1 MQGNSKAVA
10 NFERHKCAACEFG
23 TSHLQSNKVN
33 TIKNNHMKQEELRKY
48 HLMPGHIVSA
58 YHYILR
64 APCIFYHKN
73 GKSDPYDMFSGGC
86 VFIYHVIRYVRT
98 KHQVDIN
105 ATKTVKAKLTF
116 EREVQ
121 IQGVVIRGY
130 NTDNEIFNVSEFM
143 DDLLKK

>member
-10 NFERHKCAACEFG
+10 NCEKPKCAACEFG

-33 TIKNNHMKQEELRKY
+33 PIKNNHMKDKELRKY

-64 APCIFYHKN
+64 ATYIFYHKN

-86 VFIYHVIRYVRT
+86 VFICHVISYVRT
-98 KHQVDIN
+98 KHRVDIN
-105 ATKTVKAKLTF
+105 STETVKAKLTF

-121 IQGVVIRGY
+121 SQGVVIKGY
-130 NTDNEIFNVSEFM
+130 NTYNGLFNESEFIE
-143 DDLLKK
+143 DLLKK